1 MAAAATNFILR
12 PAICDEEAARDLP
25 RREEGLD
32 GPSPNQSS
40 WAVAF
45 FTGVVE
51 SSRLPCRETTKRP
64 ARLSESRRTARQ
76 ADSLTVA
83 RVHAM
88 RPFLLTPGAR
98 AAPSPSTLSRLLLPL
113 HLQING
119 RRNHLRR
126 HVHASSVSPPLINP
140 RLRNRRGRFFASSS
154 SQMAAP
160 ADAPSGSADA
170 FEVIRAHQAKAARL
184 SPVEE
189 IRTILDRSVRGVLA
203 THSQEHA
210 GYPSGSMVDFAC
222 DQDGSP
228 ILAVSSL
235 AVHSKNLSGNPKC
248 SLLVAKDP
256 EDRTDTV
263 ITVYGDAV
271 PVSDEQ
277 KDSVRSA
284 YLRRHPDAFWVD
296 FGDFSFLHIKPKAV
310 RYVSGVATALLGS
323 GEFSPA
329 EYKEAKVDP
338 ISQFS
343 TPITMTNAK
352 LFQVDF
358 AYMLDVD
365 SLGFNV
371 KAGYDGSVLK
381 LRIPFPR
388 QAQDRN
394 HSQFGKFEATPNP
407 QQGTRLLV
415 FTSQEDPPVR
425 PVTRFWLTEPCI
437 CTAASIPSCESFHS
451 RNSGQRRQRRR
462 VEEPE
467 AAARGGEMEY
477 RRAKDQE
484 SDDISQEDVESLDL
498 RSLSHS
504 SATSSLSTSG
514 GPKGKNTWKLKS
526 IVTLALTLLTSSQ
539 AILIV
544 WSKRAGKY
552 EYSVTTANFSVEF
565 LKCLLSFLALYR
577 TWNSQGVTEDN
588 RLTTSFDEVSVYPIP
603 AILYMVKN
611 LLQYYIF
618 AYVDAPA
625 YQILKN
631 LNIISTGVL
640 YRIIL
645 KKKSDHVLQTPIQ
658 GWMMAIVM
666 ALLSGFAG
674 VYTEDF
680 DAVINKGC
688 FHGYSFITILMILN
702 HALSGIAVSM
712 VMKYADNIVKD
723 VFL

>member
-1 MAAAATNFILR
+1 
-12 PAICDEEAARDLP
+12 
-25 RREEGLD
+25 
-32 GPSPNQSS
+32 
-40 WAVAF
+40 
-45 FTGVVE
+45 
-51 SSRLPCRETTKRP
+51 
-64 ARLSESRRTARQ
+64 
-76 ADSLTVA
+76 
-83 RVHAM
+83 M

-126 HVHASSVSPPLINP
+126 HVHASSVAPSPISP

-160 ADAPSGSADA
+160 ADAPGGSADA
-170 FEVIRAHQAKAARL
+170 FEVIRAHQVAALGLAPWLGDHAKAARL

-210 GYPSGSMVDFAC
+210 SYPSGSMVDFAC

-248 SLLVAKDP
+248 SLVVAKDP

-277 KDSVRSA
+277 KDLVRSA

-343 TPITMTNAK
+343 TPITMKNAK

-394 HSQFGKFEATPNP
+394 
-407 QQGTRLLV
+407 
-415 FTSQEDPPVR
+415 
-425 PVTRFWLTEPCI
+425 
-437 CTAASIPSCESFHS
+437 FHFRS
-451 RNSGQRRQRRR
+451 SGQRRRRRR

-467 AAARGGEMEY
+467 GGARGGEMEY

-484 SDDISQEDVESLDL
+484 SDGISQKDVESLDL
-498 RSLSHS
+498 RSLSHT
-504 SATSSLSTSG
+504 SATSSLSTAG

-577 TWNSQGVTEDN
+577 TWNCQGVTEDN

-645 KKKSDHVLQTPIQ
+645 KKKLSEIQWAAFILLCAGCTTAQLNPSSDHVLQTPIQ

-674 VYTEDF
+674 VYTEAIIKKRPSRNINVQNFWLYIFGMLFNLVAICVQDF
-680 DAVINKGC
+680 DAVINKGF

-712 VMKYADNIVKD
+712 VMKYADNIVKVYSTSVAMLLTAIIS
-723 VFL
+723 VFLFSFHLSLAFFLGSTVVSVSVYLHSIGKPQQQK